1 MSNSIKGIL
10 GWIAAA
16 ILIGTLIFNLG
27 ASHERTKYAKS
38 QVKAN
43 EVVVVKN
50 DKMQEKADTQEKI
63 QIEYRDRIVI
73 KYKTIKEEVTKYE
86 TTKAASDSLDGEFVR
101 LHNVAAANNE
111 IQATGT
117 SSGTDEANPGLEV
130 TKGQAIGVIT
140 DNYEQYYQCARIVQ
154 GWQNYYKELQKT
166 VDQ

>member
-10 GWIAAA
+10 GWIAVAA
-16 ILIGTLIFNLG
+16 LIGTLIFNLG
-27 ASHERTKYAKS
+27 ASHERAKYAKL

-50 DKMQEKADTQEKI
+50 DKMQDTADKQEKV

-86 TTKAASDSLDGEFVR
+86 TSKVANDMLDGEFVR
-101 LHNVAAANNE
+101 LHNAAATNGE
-111 IQATGT
+111 VQATGT
-117 SSGTDEANPGLEV
+117 TSGTDEANAGLEV

-140 DNYEQYYQCARIVQ
+140 DNYEQYYYCKAQVE

-166 VDQ
+166 VNQ